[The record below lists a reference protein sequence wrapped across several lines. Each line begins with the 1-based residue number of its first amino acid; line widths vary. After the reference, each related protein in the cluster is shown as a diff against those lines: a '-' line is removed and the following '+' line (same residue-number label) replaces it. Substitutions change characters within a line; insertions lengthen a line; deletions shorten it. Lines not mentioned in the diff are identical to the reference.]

1 MSLIIQKGGLLT
13 ILQTVKKQTNAAQ
26 KNNEYN
32 GAVDGLSPML
42 ANKLVG
48 NDVNEPTIEMSAQPA
63 VIQFT
68 EPTIFAYSGGDF
80 VGTVGD
86 EKLVANRIYHVDRGD
101 VLAFEESTRGS
112 RLYLAI
118 AGGIDVEQSNVLKSG
133 DEIMMRRKYT
143 ELHDEIFHMMSNK
156 RKVNWGIGTYSL
168 VEVYLSDIY
177 HIVKRPDVPEEVYA
191 RLEEREYTVTKEEN
205 RIQLSVDGQ
214 TIEMD
219 NAGVESL
226 GALGGVYLQNNLPI
240 IALNDFADETDLT
253 HIGTIPSYHMHK
265 LGQKRRGSKIQ
276 FKAVDADDAHADL
289 YGHHLWVNSLFKAI
303 DYKISKELIREKM

>member
-13 ILQTVKKQTNAAQ
+13 ILQTIDKQTDASQ

-32 GAVDGLSPML
+32 GAVDSLSPKL

-48 NDVNEPTIEMSAQPA
+48 NDINEPTLEMSAQPA

-80 VGTVGD
+80 IGMVGD

-101 VLAFEESTRGS
+101 VLKFQESTRGN
-112 RLYLAI
+112 RIYLAI
-118 AGGIDVEQSNVLKSG
+118 AGGIDVEKSNVLKSG
-133 DEIMMRRKYT
+133 DEVTMRRKYT

-156 RKVNWGIGTYSL
+156 RKVNWGIGIYSL

-177 HIVKRPDVPEEVYA
+177 HIVRRPDVPDEVYA

-214 TIEMD
+214 TIEFD
-219 NAGVESL
+219 SAGVENL
-226 GALGGVYLQNNLPI
+226 GVLGGVYLENNLPI
-240 IALNDFADETDLT
+240 IAINDFAAKTDLA

-265 LGQKRRGSKIQ
+265 LGQKRRGSKIK
-276 FKAVDADDAHADL
+276 FKVVDIDEAHAEL

-303 DYKISKELIREKM
+303 DYKISKELVKEKM